1 MKTKKI
7 THTEKQKKNNSEFKR
22 QPPTLNNENYPKI
35 QNKPSKSTTINHQT
49 LSSSYNIT
57 VIPKTPIEE
66 LEHFAMT
73 NL

>member
-7 THTEKQKKNNSEFKR
+7 TQTEKQKKNNSEFKR
-22 QPPTLNNENYPKI
+22 RSPTLNNENYPKI
-35 QNKPSKSTTINHQT
+35 QNKPSKSTTINHQI

-66 LEHFAMT
+66 LEHLAMT

>member
-22 QPPTLNNENYPKI
+22 QSPTLNNENYPKI
-35 QNKPSKSTTINHQT
+35 QNKPSKSTTINHQI

-66 LEHFAMT
+66 LEHLAMT

>member
-7 THTEKQKKNNSEFKR
+7 TQTEKQKKNNSEFKR
-22 QPPTLNNENYPKI
+22 QSPTLNNENYPKI
-35 QNKPSKSTTINHQT
+35 QNKPSKSTTINHQI

-66 LEHFAMT
+66 LEHLAMT

>member
-35 QNKPSKSTTINHQT
+35 QNKPSKSTTINYQT
-49 LSSSYNIT
+49 LSS
-57 VIPKTPIEE
+57 
-66 LEHFAMT
+66 
-73 NL
+73 